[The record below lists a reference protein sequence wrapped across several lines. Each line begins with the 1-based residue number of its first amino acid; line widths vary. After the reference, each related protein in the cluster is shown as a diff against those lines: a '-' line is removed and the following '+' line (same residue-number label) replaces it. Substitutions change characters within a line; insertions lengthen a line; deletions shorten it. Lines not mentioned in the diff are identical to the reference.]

1 MRIKLCGNNLIKLHN
16 SIRHSVSLLRE
27 IEEVA
32 NVEGNKKSSRYA
44 TEARTGRKIS
54 GRIKVHGGRISNRR
68 SLSIGLF

>member
-32 NVEGNKKSSRYA
+32 NIEGNKKSSRYA
-44 TEARTGRKIS
+44 TEARTGRNF
-54 GRIKVHGGRISNRR
+54 RAN
-68 SLSIGLF
+68 